1 MNRLQTHQRSR
12 FLRQHEYAHQS
23 LRRDRPCRPIP
34 TPSLTPDLDGI
45 LTASTVVSSASAIL
59 LTALC
64 CPTAATSKGV
74 ELHGGGPKR
83 GAVNVQPGGGDN
95 LRGAD
100 EDNLPDDDEDN
111 LQWAVASLT
120 SCIPLL
126 SFVVSLRGLA
136 CPCMPAYS
144 RFIDPAQGGAE
155 WHP

>member
-1 MNRLQTHQRSR
+1 M
-12 FLRQHEYAHQS
+12 
-23 LRRDRPCRPIP
+23 
-34 TPSLTPDLDGI
+34 
-45 LTASTVVSSASAIL
+45 VSSASAIL

-64 CPTAATSKGV
+64 CPTAATTKGM

-100 EDNLPDDDEDN
+100 EDNLPDDDEEN

-126 SFVVSLRGLA
+126 SFVVS
-136 CPCMPAYS
+136 
-144 RFIDPAQGGAE
+144 
-155 WHP
+155 